1 MVPIF
6 GITPGCWKNAMQSA
20 ILGLMVNSLS
30 LRVVVFLILAAATV
44 PSSCRAETIGKGP
57 VADSVERD
65 YAADLPQ
72 ILPLEPG
79 EALASFEIEP
89 GFALEQAAVEP
100 QVTDPVALDFDE
112 HGRLFVV
119 EMLGYSENAG
129 DMLGRVRLLEDA
141 DRDGQ
146 FERSTIYADGLGW
159 PTAVLCYDGGIFVAA
174 APEILYFKDAD
185 GDGRAEVRK
194 VAFTGFGT
202 HNVQGLLNSFR
213 WDLDN
218 RVHVAVSSCGA
229 DLRRGDQPDAEP
241 LTLRG
246 RNFSFDPRTLE
257 ARAESG
263 ASQHGY
269 FIDPLGREFT
279 CNNSN
284 HIQQIVSDDA
294 DLSRNPY
301 LQAPS
306 ALRSIAVEGPT
317 ADVFRIS
324 PVEPWREIRTRLR
337 AKGIVPGIVEGGGR
351 PAGYFTSATGV
362 TVYTGDAWPTEYRG
376 NAFIGDVG
384 SNLVH
389 RKTIESNSG
398 DVALVARRATPER
411 EFVASRDIWFRPVQF
426 ANGPDGNL
434 YILDMYREVIEHPDS
449 LPPVI
454 KKHLDLTS
462 GRDKGRLYRVIR
474 ADRSDEQRREQ
485 LTRALPGDA
494 STAEVVAMLAHPNGW
509 HRTTAARLLYERNDP
524 AAASELHKLLDNRD
538 ASIEG
543 RLVALYALQSAGQ
556 LDAGMLQAMLVDADP
571 SLREHAARLAGRWL
585 RDPANGESP
594 GRADLECAL
603 AALADD
609 SDLNVRY
616 RVAFALG
623 DCHGSEQIAALATIM
638 RHDGGNVDVKV
649 AVLSSL
655 AQGAESLLHALVADR
670 EFAATPAGRVF
681 LAELARQIGARGDR
695 RELAS
700 LASDVVAAR
709 DSNQPIA
716 SELLVA
722 ALRGV
727 GSHAAEVRRQ
737 LSQTAPEIDPLI
749 DELVADSLQV
759 AIDDDASL
767 ESRVAAVDQLAM
779 GEFAAVSP
787 TLGELIAPHQP
798 QEVQAAALAALG
810 GFSEGEIATPI
821 VAAWRG
827 MSPAL
832 RLQGAE
838 LLLSRPATA
847 AALVAAVES
856 EQLSPRDL
864 DPSTIQR
871 LTTHADARVRARAAQ
886 SLAGGSS
893 TRAAV
898 LEAYRETPQLTGN
911 VDQGR
916 SLFRKHCAVCHRRE
930 GYGTE
935 VGADLATVLTRA
947 PEALL
952 VNILDPNREVD
963 PKFIQYNIVT
973 VDGLAHSGVV
983 SAETASTVTLT
994 GAEKATQTVPRA
1006 DIDVMESTGL
1016 SLMPEGFEREIDPQ
1030 GIADLIAYLRSEL

>member
-1 MVPIF
+1 
-6 GITPGCWKNAMQSA
+6 
-20 ILGLMVNSLS
+20 MVNSLYAKS
-30 LRVVVFLILAAATV
+30 VSVATLLLAIICGPAAQLV
-44 PSSCRAETIGKGP
+44 AAESAT
-57 VADSVERD
+57 ADSVHRD
-65 YAADLPQ
+65 YSADLPR
-72 ILPLEPG
+72 IP
-79 EALASFEIEP
+79 ALSPADAPKSFEVEP

-119 EMLGYSENAG
+119 EMLGYSENPD

-141 DRDGQ
+141 DRDGH
-146 FERSTIYADGLGW
+146 FERSTVYADGLGW

-174 APEILYFKDAD
+174 APEILYFKDVD
-185 GDGRAEVRK
+185 GDGKAEVRK

-213 WDLDN
+213 WGLDN
-218 RVHVAVSSCGA
+218 RIHVAVSSCGA

-246 RNFSFDPRTLE
+246 RNFSFDPRSLE

-284 HIQQIVSDDA
+284 HIQQVVCDDA

-306 ALRSIAVEGPT
+306 PLRSIAVEGPT

-337 AKGIVPGIVEGGGR
+337 KKGIVEGIVEGGGR

-362 TVYTGDAWPTEYRG
+362 TIYTGDAWPAEYRG

-389 RKTIESNSG
+389 RKTVESNPE

-411 EFVASRDIWFRPVQF
+411 EFVASKDIWFRPVQF

-474 ADRSDEQRREQ
+474 ADCTAKKRREQ
-485 LTRALPGDA
+485 FTRSLPGDA
-494 STAEVVAMLAHPNGW
+494 TTTELVAMLAHPNGW

-524 AAASELHKLLDNRD
+524 AAVGELRKLLDND
-538 ASIEG
+538 ETPIEG
-543 RLVALYALQSAGQ
+543 RVLALYGLQSARQ
-556 LDAGMLQAMLVDADP
+556 LDAGVLQAALAAADP
-571 SLREHAARLAGRWL
+571 ALREHAARLAGRWL
-585 RDPANGESP
+585 RDPDHVESP
-594 GRADLECAL
+594 SRTGVEQALVAL
-603 AALADD
+603 AKDP
-609 SDLNVRY
+609 DLNVRY

-623 DCHGSEQIAALATIM
+623 DCRGADRIAALAAIA
-638 RHDGGNVDVKV
+638 RRDVGNADLEV
-649 AVLSSL
+649 AMLSSL
-655 AQGAESLLHALVADR
+655 ARDAESLLHALIADR
-670 EFAATPAGRVF
+670 EFAATPAGRAF
-681 LAELARQIGARGDR
+681 LTEIARQIGARGDQN
-695 RELAS
+695 ELAG
-700 LASDVVAAR
+700 LAADVVAAR
-709 DSNQPIA
+709 QNKQPIA

-722 ALRGV
+722 ALRGA
-727 GSHAAEVRRQ
+727 GSHAAEVRTQ
-737 LSQTAPEIDPLI
+737 LSERAVAIDPLI
-749 DELVADSLQV
+749 EELVAASLQAV
-759 AIDDDASL
+759 VDDDAEL
-767 ESRVAAVDQLAM
+767 AARVSAVNQLAM
-779 GEFAAVSP
+779 GKFAAVAP

-810 GFSEGEIATPI
+810 QFSEGDISEPI

-827 MSPAL
+827 MSPTL

-838 LLLSRPATA
+838 LLLSRAATA

-856 EQLSPRDL
+856 EQLTSRDL

-871 LTTHADARVRARAAQ
+871 LKTHADAAVRERAAIAFAA
-886 SLAGGSS
+886 SAS
-893 TRAAV
+893 TRTEV
-898 LEAYRETPQLTGN
+898 LDAYRTSLELEGN

-916 SLFRKHCAVCHRRE
+916 VLFRKHCVVCHRRE
-930 GYGTE
+930 GVGTE
-935 VGADLATVLTRA
+935 VGADLATVLTRT

-952 VNILDPNREVD
+952 VNVLDPNREVD

-994 GAEKATQTVPRA
+994 GAEKATQTVPRG

>member
-1 MVPIF
+1 
-6 GITPGCWKNAMQSA
+6 
-20 ILGLMVNSLS
+20 MVNALYAKSVGIGTL
-30 LRVVVFLILAAATV
+30 LLAIVCSPAALLVAAEAAT
-44 PSSCRAETIGKGP
+44 T
-57 VADSVERD
+57 DSVDRD
-65 YAADLPQ
+65 YSADLPR
-72 ILPLEPG
+72 IP
-79 EALASFEIEP
+79 ALSPADAPESFEIEP
-89 GFALEQAAVEP
+89 GFALEQAAIEP
-100 QVTDPVALDFDE
+100 QVTDPVALDFDA

-129 DMLGRVRLLEDA
+129 DMLGRVRMLEDA
-141 DRDGQ
+141 DHDGR

-174 APEILYFKDAD
+174 APEILYFKDVD
-185 GDGRAEVRK
+185 GDGKAEVRK

-213 WDLDN
+213 WGLDN
-218 RVHVAVSSCGA
+218 RIHVAVSSCGA

-241 LTLRG
+241 LALRG

-306 ALRSIAVEGPT
+306 PLRSIAVEGPT

-337 AKGIVPGIVEGGGR
+337 AKGIVEGIVEGGGR

-362 TVYTGDAWPTEYRG
+362 TIYTGDAWPSEYRG

-389 RKTIESNSG
+389 RKTVESSPD
-398 DVALVARRATPER
+398 DVALVARRATPKR

-485 LTRALPGDA
+485 FTRALPGDA
-494 STAEVVAMLAHPNGW
+494 ATAGLVEMLAHPNGW

-524 AAASELHKLLDNRD
+524 AALAPLRNLATNASGDVP
-538 ASIEG
+538 IEG
-543 RLVALYALQSAGQ
+543 RLLAIYSLQSAGQ
-556 LDAGMLQAMLVDADP
+556 MNAAGIRLLLANPAPAV
-571 SLREHAARLAGRWL
+571 RELAARLASRWL
-585 RDPANGESP
+585 RRPRAANAAERP
-594 GRADLECAL
+594 DVERALFAL
-603 AALADD
+603 AADPD
-609 SDLNVRY
+609 IHVRY
-616 RVAFALG
+616 RLAFALG
-623 DCHGSEQIAALATIM
+623 DCRDAGRIAALAAIVK
-638 RHDGGNVDVKV
+638 RDGANADIEV

-655 AQGAESLLHALVADR
+655 AEGADGLLHTLVADQ
-670 EFAATPAGRVF
+670 EFAATPAGRAF
-681 LAELARQIGARGDR
+681 LTEIARQIGARGDQ
-695 RELAS
+695 RELES
-700 LASDVVAAR
+700 LAADVVAAR
-709 DSNQPIA
+709 KLKQPIA

-722 ALRGV
+722 ALRGA
-727 GSHAAEVRRQ
+727 GSQAAEVRTR
-737 LSQTAPEIDPLI
+737 LSEKAVQIDPLI
-749 DELVADSLQV
+749 EELVAASLQV
-759 AIDDDASL
+759 AVDDNAEL
-767 ESRVAAVDQLAM
+767 AARVSAVNQLAM
-779 GEFAAVSP
+779 GEFAGVAP

-798 QEVQAAALAALG
+798 QEVQGAALAALG
-810 GFSEGEIATPI
+810 QFSEGEISAPI

-838 LLLSRPATA
+838 LLLSRAATA
-847 AALVAAVES
+847 AALVTAVEG
-856 EQLSPRDL
+856 EQLTARDL

-871 LTTHADARVRARAAQ
+871 LKTHADAAVREHAAKAFAA
-886 SLAGGSS
+886 SAS
-893 TRAAV
+893 TRSEV
-898 LEAYRETPQLTGN
+898 LDAYRTALELEGN
-911 VDQGR
+911 VDHGR
-916 SLFRKHCAVCHRRE
+916 ALFRKHCAVCHRRE
-930 GYGTE
+930 GFGTE
-935 VGADLATVLTRA
+935 VGADLATVLTRT

-952 VNILDPNREVD
+952 VNVLDPNREVD

-1006 DIDVMESTGL
+1006 EIDVMESTGL

>member
-1 MVPIF
+1 
-6 GITPGCWKNAMQSA
+6 
-20 ILGLMVNSLS
+20 MVNSLYAKSGS
-30 LRVVVFLILAAATV
+30 LATLLLAIVCGSAAQLVADESVT
-44 PSSCRAETIGKGP
+44 
-57 VADSVERD
+57 ADSVDRD
-65 YAADLPQ
+65 YSADLPR
-72 ILPLEPG
+72 IPALSPA
-79 EALASFEIEP
+79 EAPQSFEVEP

-119 EMLGYSENAG
+119 EMLGYSENPD

-141 DRDGQ
+141 DHDGR
-146 FERSTIYADGLGW
+146 FERSTVYADGLGW
-159 PTAVLCYDGGIFVAA
+159 PTAVLCYDGGVFVAA
-174 APEILYFKDAD
+174 APDILYFKDVD
-185 GDGRAEVRK
+185 GDGKAEVRK

-213 WDLDN
+213 WGLDN
-218 RVHVAVSSCGA
+218 RIHVAVSSCGA

-241 LTLRG
+241 LVLRG

-284 HIQQIVSDDA
+284 HIQQIVCDDA

-306 ALRSIAVEGPT
+306 PLRTIAVEGPT

-337 AKGIVPGIVEGGGR
+337 KKGIVEGIVEGGGR

-362 TVYTGDAWPTEYRG
+362 TIYTGDAWPAEYRG

-389 RKTIESNSG
+389 RKTVESNPD

-411 EFVASRDIWFRPVQF
+411 EFVASKDIWFRPVQF

-474 ADRSDEQRREQ
+474 ADRSSEQRREQ
-485 LTRALPGDA
+485 FTRALPGDA
-494 STAEVVAMLAHPNGW
+494 TTAELVAMLAHPNGW
-509 HRTTAARLLYERNDP
+509 HRTTAARLLFERTDP
-524 AAASELHKLLDNRD
+524 AAVGELSKLLNKSG
-538 ASIEG
+538 APIEG
-543 RLVALYALQSAGQ
+543 RVLALYGLQSAGQ
-556 LDAGMLQAMLVDADP
+556 LDSAVLQATLAAAEP
-571 SLREHAARLAGRWL
+571 ELREHAARLAGRWL
-585 RDPANGESP
+585 REPANEESP
-594 GRADLECAL
+594 SRVDVERALI
-603 AALADD
+603 ALADD
-609 SDLNVRY
+609 PDLNVRY

-623 DCHGSEQIAALATIM
+623 DCGDATRIAALAKIVK
-638 RHDGGNVDVKV
+638 RDAANADVQV

-655 AQGAESLLHALVADR
+655 AQGAESLLHELLADQ
-670 EFAATPAGRVF
+670 EFAATPAGRAF
-681 LAELARQIGARGDR
+681 LAEVARQIGARGDQ

-700 LASDVVAAR
+700 LAADVVTAR
-709 DSNQPIA
+709 QQKQSIA

-722 ALRGV
+722 ALRGA
-727 GSHAAEVRRQ
+727 GGQAAGVRTQ
-737 LSQTAPEIDPLI
+737 LSTQAAAIEPLI
-749 DELVADSLQV
+749 KELVAASLQV
-759 AIDDDASL
+759 AVDENA
-767 ESRVAAVDQLAM
+767 EAEARVAAVNQLAM
-779 GEFAAVSP
+779 GEFVAVAP

-810 GFSEGEIATPI
+810 QFSEGDISEPV

-832 RLQGAE
+832 RLQGAD
-838 LLLSRPATA
+838 LLLSRAATA

-856 EQLSPRDL
+856 GQLTPRDL

-871 LTTHADARVRARAAQ
+871 LKTHADAAVRERAGKAFAA
-886 SLAGGSS
+886 SASSRNEVLA
-893 TRAAV
+893 AYAKA
-898 LEAYRETPQLTGN
+898 LELDGN

-916 SLFRKHCAVCHRRE
+916 ALFRKHCTVCHRRE
-930 GYGTE
+930 GVGTE
-935 VGADLATVLTRA
+935 VGADLATVLTRT

-952 VNILDPNREVD
+952 VNVLDPNREVD

-994 GAEKATQTVPRA
+994 GAEKATQTVRRA

>member
-1 MVPIF
+1 MLF
-6 GITPGCWKNAMQSA
+6 G
-20 ILGLMVNSLS
+20 MVNSLYAKLLALSALVTLLWSVS
-30 LRVVVFLILAAATV
+30 LRLAADE
-44 PSSCRAETIGKGP
+44 SSP
-57 VADSVERD
+57 ADSIDRD
-65 YAADLPQ
+65 YAADLPR
-72 ILPLEPG
+72 IPSMSPA
-79 EALASFEIEP
+79 EALQSFEVET
-89 GFALEQAAVEP
+89 GFALEQVATEP
-100 QVTDPVALDFDE
+100 QTTDPVALDFDE

-129 DMLGRVRLLEDA
+129 DMLGRIRMLEDA
-141 DRDGQ
+141 DHDGR
-146 FERSTIYADGLGW
+146 FERSTVYADGLGW
-159 PTAVLCYDGGIFVAA
+159 PTAVLCYDDGVFVAA
-174 APEILYFKDAD
+174 APEILYFRDAD
-185 GDGRAEVRK
+185 GDGKAEVRK

-213 WDLDN
+213 WGLDN
-218 RVHVAVSSCGA
+218 RIHVAASSCGA

-241 LTLRG
+241 LVLRG
-246 RNFSFDPRTLE
+246 RNFSFDPETLE

-284 HIQQIVSDDA
+284 HIQQIVCDDA

-306 ALRSIAVEGPT
+306 PLRSIAVEGPT

-337 AKGIVPGIVEGGGR
+337 KKGIVEGIVEGGGR

-362 TVYTGDAWPTEYRG
+362 TIYTGDAWPAQYRG

-389 RKTIESNSG
+389 RKTVESSPDG
-398 DVALVARRATPER
+398 VALVARRATPER
-411 EFVASRDIWFRPVQF
+411 EFVASKDIWFRPVQF

-474 ADRSDEQRREQ
+474 ADRTAEQKQKQFNRS
-485 LTRALPGDA
+485 LPGDA
-494 STAEVVAMLAHPNGW
+494 SISELVAMLAHPNGW
-509 HRTTAARLLYERNDP
+509 HRTTATRLLFERKDP
-524 AAASELHKLLDNRD
+524 AAVPALRKLLQDG
-538 ASIEG
+538 AAPIEG
-543 RLVALYALQSAGQ
+543 RVLALYGLQSAGQ
-556 LDAGMLQAMLVDADP
+556 LDLATLESALADA
-571 SLREHAARLAGRWL
+571 SAALREHGVRLASRWL

-594 GRADLECAL
+594 GRTGVERAVI
-603 AALADD
+603 ALADD
-609 SDLNVRY
+609 PDLNVRY
-616 RVAFALG
+616 RTAFALG
-623 DCHGSEQIAALATIM
+623 DCREAARIGALAKIVK
-638 RHDGGNVDVKV
+638 RDAQNADVQI

-655 AQGAESLLHALVADR
+655 AQGADALLHELVADQ
-670 EFAATPAGRVF
+670 EFAAAPASRAF
-681 LAELARQIGARGDR
+681 LAEVARQIGARGDQ
-695 RELAS
+695 RELAALAVDVATARGANQS
-700 LASDVVAAR
+700 LSGD
-709 DSNQPIA
+709 
-716 SELLVA
+716 LLAA
-722 ALRGV
+722 ALRGA
-727 GSHAAEVRRQ
+727 GGRAAEVRLQ
-737 LSQTAPEIDPLI
+737 LSEQGNAIEPLI
-749 DELVADSLQV
+749 EELVAASLQV
-759 AIDDDASL
+759 AADDDA
-767 ESRVAAVDQLAM
+767 EAVARVAAIEQLAM
-779 GEFAAVSP
+779 GKFDVVAP

-810 GFSEGEIATPI
+810 QFSEGEISEPI

-827 MSPAL
+827 MSPTL
-832 RLQGAE
+832 RLQGAD
-838 LLLSRPATA
+838 LLLSRAATA

-856 EQLSPRDL
+856 GELTSRDL

-871 LTTHADARVRARAAQ
+871 LKTYADGAVRERAAKA
-886 SLAGGSS
+886 LAASGS
-893 TRAAV
+893 TRSEVLAAYQAA
-898 LEAYRETPQLTGN
+898 LELEGN
-911 VDQGR
+911 VDHGR
-916 SLFRKHCAVCHRRE
+916 ALFRKHCAVCHRRE
-930 GYGTE
+930 GVGTE
-935 VGADLATVLTRA
+935 VGADLATVLTRT

-952 VNILDPNREVD
+952 VNVLDPNREVD

-1006 DIDVMESTGL
+1006 DIDVMVSTGL

-1030 GIADLIAYLRSEL
+1030 GVADLIAYLRSEL

>member
-1 MVPIF
+1 MLAGMV
-6 GITPGCWKNAMQSA
+6 NALYAKSVATAMLGA
-20 ILGLMVNSLS
+20 ILVGQTGWLV
-30 LRVVVFLILAAATV
+30 AADVAT
-44 PSSCRAETIGKGP
+44 P
-57 VADSVERD
+57 DSVDRD
-65 YAADLPQ
+65 YAADLPR
-72 ILPLEPG
+72 ISSLGPD
-79 EALASFEIEP
+79 EALGSFEIEP

-119 EMLGYSENAG
+119 EMLGYSENA
-129 DMLGRVRLLEDA
+129 DEMLGRIRVLEDL
-141 DRDGQ
+141 DRDGRY
-146 FERSTIYADGLGW
+146 ERSSVYAEGLAW
-159 PTAVLCYDGGIFVAA
+159 PTAVLCYDGGVFVGAP
-174 APEILYFKDAD
+174 PEILYLKD
-185 GDGRAEVRK
+185 GDGDGQAEVRK
-194 VAFTGFGT
+194 VVFKGFGT

-213 WDLDN
+213 WGLDN
-218 RVHVAVSSCGA
+218 RIHVAVSSCGA

-241 LTLRG
+241 LVLRG
-246 RNFSFDPRTLE
+246 RNFSFDPKTLDV
-257 ARAESG
+257 RPESG

-269 FIDPLGREFT
+269 FIDSEGREFT

-284 HIQQIVSDDA
+284 HIQQIVYEDA
-294 DLSRNPY
+294 DLSRNPH

-362 TVYTGDAWPTEYRG
+362 TIYTGDAWPAEYRG

-389 RKTIESNSG
+389 RKTHEARPD

-474 ADRSDEQRREQ
+474 ADRTDEQRREQ
-485 LTRALPGDA
+485 FNRALPGDA
-494 STAEVVAMLAHPNGW
+494 KTTAELVAMLGHPNGW
-509 HRTTAARLLYERNDP
+509 HRTTAARLLYEWNDRSALEP
-524 AAASELHKLLDNRD
+524 LRALALDKTGDQSVEARLL
-538 ASIEG
+538 AM
-543 RLVALYALQSAGQ
+543 YALESASSMNA
-556 LDAGMLQAMLVDADP
+556 AGVCLLATDSVPAV
-571 SLREHAARLAGRWL
+571 REHAVRFAARWL
-585 RDPANGESP
+585 HRLRGRNAAERPAVE
-594 GRADLECAL
+594 RALV
-603 AALADD
+603 ALADD
-609 SDLNVRY
+609 PDLNVRY

-623 DCHGSEQIAALATIM
+623 NCRDAARIGGLAKIIKRDADNADM
-638 RHDGGNVDVKV
+638 QV

-655 AQGAESLLHALVADR
+655 ADGADALLHALIADQK
-670 EFAATPAGRVF
+670 FAATPTGRAF
-681 LAELARQIGARGDR
+681 LAEVARQIGARGKQK
-695 RELAS
+695 ELESLAGDVAAVRS
-700 LASDVVAAR
+700 TNQALASD
-709 DSNQPIA
+709 
-716 SELLVA
+716 LLVA
-722 ALRGV
+722 ALRGA
-727 GSHAAEVRRQ
+727 GGRAADVREQ
-737 LSQTAPEIDPLI
+737 LSRREDAIEPLI
-749 DELVADSLQV
+749 AELVAAALQV
-759 AIDDDASL
+759 AGDDEADAAA
-767 ESRVAAVDQLAM
+767 RVAAINQLGM
-779 GEFAAVSP
+779 GAFESVAPA
-787 TLGELIAPHQP
+787 LGELIAPHQP

-810 GFSEGEIATPI
+810 RFGEGEISEPI

-838 LLLSRPATA
+838 LLLSRAATA
-847 AALVAAVES
+847 AALITALEKGDLTS
-856 EQLSPRDL
+856 RDL
-864 DPSTIQR
+864 DPSTVQR
-871 LTTHADARVRARAAQ
+871 LKTHADAAVRERAVKA
-886 SLAGGSS
+886 LTAAGS
-893 TRAAV
+893 TRGEV
-898 LEAYRETPQLTGN
+898 LGAYQRALSLEGN
-911 VDQGR
+911 VDAGR
-916 SLFRKHCAVCHRRE
+916 TLFRKHCAVCHRRE
-930 GYGTE
+930 GVGTE
-935 VGADLATVLTRA
+935 VGADLATVVTRT

-952 VNILDPNREVD
+952 VNVLDPNREVD

-983 SAETASTVTLT
+983 SAETASSVTLT

-1016 SLMPEGFEREIDPQ
+1016 SLMPEGFEREIDLQ
-1030 GIADLIAYLRSEL
+1030 GMADLIAYLRSDFQK

>member
-1 MVPIF
+1 
-6 GITPGCWKNAMQSA
+6 
-20 ILGLMVNSLS
+20 MVNSLCAKSVS
-30 LRVVVFLILAAATV
+30 LATLLLAIVCGPAAQLAADEIAS
-44 PSSCRAETIGKGP
+44 P
-57 VADSVERD
+57 DSVERD
-65 YAADLPQ
+65 YSADLPR
-72 ILPLEPG
+72 IPALSPA
-79 EALASFEIEP
+79 EAPESFEVES

-112 HGRLFVV
+112 QGRLFVV
-119 EMLGYSENAG
+119 EMLGYSENPD

-141 DRDGQ
+141 DRDGR
-146 FERSTIYADGLGW
+146 FERSTVYADGLGW
-159 PTAVLCYDGGIFVAA
+159 PTAVLCYDGGIFVAS
-174 APEILYFKDAD
+174 APEILYFKDVD
-185 GDGRAEVRK
+185 GDGKAEVRT

-213 WDLDN
+213 WGLDN
-218 RVHVAVSSCGA
+218 RIHVAVSSCGA

-241 LTLRG
+241 LVLRG

-284 HIQQIVSDDA
+284 HIQQVVCDDA

-306 ALRSIAVEGPT
+306 PLRSIAVEGPT

-337 AKGIVPGIVEGGGR
+337 KKGIVEGIVEGGGR

-362 TVYTGDAWPTEYRG
+362 TIYSGDAWPAEYRG

-389 RKTIESNSG
+389 RKTVESNPD

-411 EFVASRDIWFRPVQF
+411 EFVASKDIWFRPVQF

-474 ADRSDEQRREQ
+474 ANRSDKQRREQ
-485 LTRALPGDA
+485 FTRALPGDA
-494 STAEVVAMLAHPNGW
+494 TPAELVEMLAHPNGW
-509 HRTTAARLLYERNDP
+509 HRTTAARLLYERHDA
-524 AAASELHKLLDNRD
+524 AAASELRKLLDDHD
-538 ASIEG
+538 APIEG
-543 RLVALYALQSAGQ
+543 RVLALYGLQSAGQ
-556 LDAGMLQAMLVDADP
+556 LDAAVLQATLAVAEP
-571 SLREHAARLAGRWL
+571 ELREQAAKLASRWL
-585 RDPANGESP
+585 REPANEESLSRV
-594 GRADLECAL
+594 GVERALIAL
-603 AALADD
+603 GNDPD
-609 SDLNVRY
+609 INVRY

-623 DCHGSEQIAALATIM
+623 DCRSPERIAALAAIV
-638 RHDGGNVDVKV
+638 RRDAGNADVEM
-649 AVLSSL
+649 AALSSI
-655 AQGAESLLHALVADR
+655 AQGGESLLHALVADQ
-670 EFAATPAGRVF
+670 EFAATPAGRTF
-681 LAELARQIGARGDR
+681 LAEIARQIGARGDQ
-695 RELAS
+695 RELES
-700 LASDVVAAR
+700 LAADVVAAR
-709 DSNQPIA
+709 QLKQPIA

-722 ALRGV
+722 ALRGA
-727 GSHAAEVRRQ
+727 GSQAAEVRTQ
-737 LSQTAPEIDPLI
+737 LSEKAVQIDPLI
-749 DELVADSLQV
+749 EDLVAASLQV
-759 AIDDDASL
+759 AVDDDA
-767 ESRVAAVDQLAM
+767 EVDARVAAVNQLAM
-779 GEFAAVSP
+779 GEFAAVAP

-810 GFSEGEIATPI
+810 QFSEGDISEPV

-832 RLQGAE
+832 RLQGAD
-838 LLLSRPATA
+838 LLLSRAATA

-856 EQLSPRDL
+856 GQLTSRDL

-871 LTTHADARVRARAAQ
+871 LKTHADAAVRERAAQ
-886 SLAGGSS
+886 ALATSAS
-893 TRAAV
+893 TRSEV
-898 LEAYRETPQLTGN
+898 LEAYRTALELDGN

-916 SLFRKHCAVCHRRE
+916 ALFRKHCVVCHRRE
-930 GYGTE
+930 GVGTE
-935 VGADLATVLTRA
+935 VGADLATVLTRT

-952 VNILDPNREVD
+952 VNVLDPNREVD

>member
-1 MVPIF
+1 MLS
-6 GITPGCWKNAMQSA
+6 G
-20 ILGLMVNSLS
+20 MVNSLYAKLLALSAAVALLWSVS
-30 LRVVVFLILAAATV
+30 LRLAADE
-44 PSSCRAETIGKGP
+44 SST
-57 VADSVERD
+57 ADSIDRD
-65 YAADLPQ
+65 YAADLPR
-72 ILPLEPG
+72 IPSLSPT
-79 EALASFEIEP
+79 EALQSFEVET
-89 GFALEQAAVEP
+89 GFALEQAATEP
-100 QVTDPVALDFDE
+100 QTTDPVALDFDE

-119 EMLGYSENAG
+119 EMLGYSEHSG
-129 DMLGRVRLLEDA
+129 DMLGRIRMLEDA
-141 DRDGQ
+141 DHDGR
-146 FERSTIYADGLGW
+146 FERSTVYADGLGW
-159 PTAVLCYDGGIFVAA
+159 PTAILCYDGGVFVGA
-174 APEILYFKDAD
+174 APEILYFKDTD
-185 GDGRAEVRK
+185 GDGKAEVRK

-213 WDLDN
+213 WGLDN
-218 RVHVAVSSCGA
+218 RIHVAASSCGA

-241 LTLRG
+241 LVLRG

-284 HIQQIVSDDA
+284 HIQQIVCDDA

-306 ALRSIAVEGPT
+306 PLRTIAVEGPT

-337 AKGIVPGIVEGGGR
+337 KKGIVEGIVEGGGR

-362 TVYTGDAWPTEYRG
+362 TIYNGDAWPAEYRG

-389 RKTIESNSG
+389 RKTVESNPD

-411 EFVASRDIWFRPVQF
+411 EFVASKDIWFRPVQF

-474 ADRSDEQRREQ
+474 ADRTAEQKRKQFNRS
-485 LTRALPGDA
+485 LPGDA
-494 STAEVVAMLAHPNGW
+494 SISELVAMLAHPNGW
-509 HRTTAARLLYERNDP
+509 HRTTAARLLFERKDP
-524 AAASELHKLLDNRD
+524 AALPALSKLLQDE
-538 ASIEG
+538 AAPIEG
-543 RLVALYALQSAGQ
+543 RVLALYGLQSAGQ
-556 LDAGMLQAMLVDADP
+556 LDAALLESALTDANAA
-571 SLREHAARLAGRWL
+571 LREHGVRLASRWL
-585 RDPANGESP
+585 RDPAHGESP
-594 GRADLECAL
+594 GRIGVERAVIAL
-603 AALADD
+603 AEDP
-609 SDLNVRY
+609 DLNVRY
-616 RVAFALG
+616 RTAFALG
-623 DCHGSEQIAALATIM
+623 DCREAARIGALAEIVK
-638 RHDGGNVDVKV
+638 RDAENADVQI
-649 AVLSSL
+649 AVLSSF
-655 AQGAESLLHALVADR
+655 AQGADALLHELVADQK
-670 EFAATPAGRVF
+670 FAAAPAGRAF
-681 LAELARQIGARGDR
+681 LAEVARQIGARGDKQ
-695 RELAS
+695 ELAS
-700 LASDVVAAR
+700 LAAEVTATRSA
-709 DSNQPIA
+709 NQ
-716 SELLVA
+716 SLSGDLLAA
-722 ALRGV
+722 ALRGA
-727 GSHAAEVRRQ
+727 GGRAAEVRLQ
-737 LSQTAPEIDPLI
+737 LSEQGNAIEPLI
-749 DELVADSLQV
+749 EELVAASLQV
-759 AIDDDASL
+759 AADGDADAAA
-767 ESRVAAVDQLAM
+767 RVAAIEQLAM
-779 GEFAAVSP
+779 GKFDAVAP

-810 GFSEGEIATPI
+810 QFGEREISEPI

-827 MSPAL
+827 MSPTL
-832 RLQGAE
+832 RLQGAD
-838 LLLSRPATA
+838 LLLSRAATA
-847 AALVAAVES
+847 AALVAALES
-856 EQLSPRDL
+856 GDLTSRDL

-871 LTTHADARVRARAAQ
+871 LKTYADGAVRERAAKA
-886 SLAGGSS
+886 LAASGS
-893 TRAAV
+893 TRSEVLAAYQAA
-898 LEAYRETPQLTGN
+898 LELEGN
-911 VDQGR
+911 VDHGR
-916 SLFRKHCAVCHRRE
+916 ELFRKHCAVCHRRE

-935 VGADLATVLTRA
+935 VGADLATVLTRT

-952 VNILDPNREVD
+952 VNVLDPNREVD

-1016 SLMPEGFEREIDPQ
+1016 SLMPEGFEREIDTQ
-1030 GIADLIAYLRSEL
+1030 GVADLIAYLRSEL

>member
-1 MVPIF
+1 MLT
-6 GITPGCWKNAMQSA
+6 G
-20 ILGLMVNSLS
+20 MVNSLYAK
-30 LRVVVFLILAAATV
+30 LAAVAALLLVVTGRFASTSWGADATSV
-44 PSSCRAETIGKGP
+44 
-57 VADSVERD
+57 DSVDRD
-65 YAADLPQ
+65 YSADLPR
-72 ILPLEPG
+72 IPALSPT
-79 EALASFEIEP
+79 EAPQSFEVEL

-100 QVTDPVALDFDE
+100 EVTDPVALDFDE

-119 EMLGYSENAG
+119 EMLGYSENAKE
-129 DMLGRVRLLEDA
+129 MLGRVRLLEDA
-141 DRDGQ
+141 DHDGR

-159 PTAVLCYDGGIFVAA
+159 PTAILCYDGGVFVAA
-174 APEILYFKDAD
+174 APEIWYFKDVD
-185 GDGRAEVRK
+185 GDGQADVRK

-213 WDLDN
+213 WGLDN
-218 RVHVAVSSCGA
+218 RIHVAVSSCGA
-229 DLRRGDQPDAEP
+229 DLRRGNQPDSEP
-241 LTLRG
+241 LVLRG
-246 RNFSFDPRTLE
+246 RNFSFDPRTLA

-294 DLSRNPY
+294 DLSRNAY

-306 ALRSIAVEGPT
+306 PLRSIAVEGPT
-317 ADVFRIS
+317 ADVFRVS

-362 TVYTGDAWPTEYRG
+362 TIYTGDAWPAEYRG

-389 RKTIESNSG
+389 RKTLASQPD
-398 DVALVARRATPER
+398 DVALVARRATPGR
-411 EFVASRDIWFRPVQF
+411 EFVASKDIWFRPVQF

-474 ADRSDEQRREQ
+474 ADRTAEQQREQ
-485 LTRALPGDA
+485 FHRRLPGDA
-494 STAEVVAMLAHPNGW
+494 TTAELVAMLAHPNGW
-509 HRTTAARLLYERNDP
+509 HWTTAARLLYQRHDP
-524 AAASELHKLLDNRD
+524 AAADELRKLLDDHN
-538 ASIEG
+538 APIEG
-543 RLVALYALQSAGQ
+543 RVLALYGLQSAGE
-556 LDAGMLQAMLVDADP
+556 LDAPALIETLADAAP
-571 SLREHAARLAGRWL
+571 QLREQAARLAGCWL
-585 RDPANGESP
+585 RDAANAESKSRS
-594 GRADLECAL
+594 GVEQAL
-603 AALADD
+603 ISLADD
-609 SDLNVRY
+609 PELNVRY
-616 RVAFALG
+616 RAAFALG
-623 DCHGSEQIAALATIM
+623 DCQDAARMAALAKI
-638 RHDGGNVDVKV
+638 VKRDAANADMQV

-655 AQGAESLLHALVADR
+655 SHGAESLLHELVADN
-670 EFAATPAGRVF
+670 EYAATPAGRAF
-681 LAELARQIGARGDR
+681 LAEVARQIGARGDQ

-700 LASDVVAAR
+700 LAADVMAAR
-709 DSNQPIA
+709 QRKQPIA
-716 SELLVA
+716 NEILVA
-722 ALRGV
+722 ALRGA
-727 GSHAAEVRRQ
+727 GGQAAEVRRQ
-737 LSQTAPEIDPLI
+737 LSSRTEAIEPLI
-749 DELVADSLQV
+749 GELVAAALQQAV
-759 AIDDDASL
+759 AADPDVAA
-767 ESRVAAVDQLAM
+767 RVAAINQLSM
-779 GEFAAVSP
+779 GAFDAVAP
-787 TLGELIAPHQP
+787 TLGELIAPDQP
-798 QEVQAAALAALG
+798 QEVQSAALAALG
-810 GFSEGEIATPI
+810 QFSEGEISKPI

-838 LLLSRPATA
+838 LLLSRAATA
-847 AALVAAVES
+847 AALVAAVEGG
-856 EQLSPRDL
+856 QLTSRDL

-871 LTTHADARVRARAAQ
+871 LKTHADAAVRERAAKAFAA
-886 SLAGGSS
+886 SAS
-893 TRAAV
+893 TRSEVLAAYSQA
-898 LEAYRETPQLTGN
+898 LELEGNLDHGRE
-911 VDQGR
+911 
-916 SLFRKHCAVCHRRE
+916 LFRKHCAVCHRRE

-935 VGADLATVLTRA
+935 VGADLATVLTRT

-952 VNILDPNREVD
+952 VNVLDPNREVD

-973 VDGLAHSGVV
+973 VDGLTHSGVV

>member
-1 MVPIF
+1 MLS
-6 GITPGCWKNAMQSA
+6 G
-20 ILGLMVNSLS
+20 MVNSLYAKLLALAALFTLLWSVS
-30 LRVVVFLILAAATV
+30 LRLAADE
-44 PSSCRAETIGKGP
+44 SSP
-57 VADSVERD
+57 ADSINRD
-65 YAADLPQ
+65 YAADLPR
-72 ILPLEPG
+72 IPALSPA
-79 EALASFEIEP
+79 EAAKSFNVEP

-100 QVTDPVALDFDE
+100 QITDPVALDFDE

-119 EMLGYSENAG
+119 EMLGYSEHPG
-129 DMLGRVRLLEDA
+129 DMLGRIRMLEDA
-141 DRDGQ
+141 DYDGR
-146 FERSTIYADGLGW
+146 FERSSIYADGLGW

-174 APEILYFKDAD
+174 APEILYFKDVD
-185 GDGRAEVRK
+185 GDGKAEVRK

-213 WDLDN
+213 WGLDN
-218 RVHVAVSSCGA
+218 RIHVAVSSCGA

-241 LTLRG
+241 LVLRG

-306 ALRSIAVEGPT
+306 PLRSIAVEGPT

-337 AKGIVPGIVEGGGR
+337 AKGIVEGIVEGGGR

-362 TVYTGDAWPTEYRG
+362 TLYTGDAWPAEYRG

-389 RKTIESNSG
+389 RKTVESKPD

-411 EFVASRDIWFRPVQF
+411 EFVASKDIWFRPVQF

-485 LTRALPGDA
+485 FTRALPGDA
-494 STAEVVAMLAHPNGW
+494 ATAELVEILAHPNGW
-509 HRTTAARLLYERNDP
+509 HRITAARLLYERNDP
-524 AAASELHKLLDNRD
+524 AAAAELRTLLADHD
-538 ASIEG
+538 APIEG
-543 RLVALYALQSAGQ
+543 RVLALYGLQSAGQ
-556 LDAGMLQAMLVDADP
+556 LDGAMLQATLVAADP
-571 SLREHAARLAGRWL
+571 ALREHAARLAGRWL
-585 RDPANGESP
+585 RDPANADSP
-594 GRADLECAL
+594 SRAGVEEALIAL
-603 AALADD
+603 AGE

-623 DCHGSEQIAALATIM
+623 DCRSAERIGALAAIA
-638 RHDGGNVDVKV
+638 RRDVGNADVEV
-649 AVLSSL
+649 AVLSSI
-655 AQGAESLLHALVADR
+655 AQGAESLLHALIVDQ
-670 EFAATPAGRVF
+670 EFVTPPTGRAF
-681 LAELARQIGARGDR
+681 LAEIARQIGARGDQ
-695 RELAS
+695 RELES
-700 LASDVVAAR
+700 LAADVVVAR
-709 DSNQPIA
+709 ELKQPIA

-722 ALRGV
+722 ALRGA
-727 GSHAAEVRRQ
+727 GSQAAKVRTQ
-737 LSQTAPEIDPLI
+737 LSARALEIDPLI
-749 DELVADSLQV
+749 EELVAASLQAAV
-759 AIDDDASL
+759 DDDAEL
-767 ESRVAAVDQLAM
+767 TARVAAVNQLAM
-779 GEFAAVSP
+779 GEFAAVAP

-810 GFSEGEIATPI
+810 QFSEGEISEPI

-827 MSPAL
+827 MSPTL
-832 RLQGAE
+832 RLQGAD
-838 LLLSRPATA
+838 LLLSRAATA

-856 EQLSPRDL
+856 EQLASRDL

-871 LTTHADARVRARAAQ
+871 LKTHADAAVRERAAKAFAA
-886 SLAGGSS
+886 SAS
-893 TRAAV
+893 TRSEV
-898 LEAYRETPQLTGN
+898 LDAYRTALELDGN

-916 SLFRKHCAVCHRRE
+916 VLFRRHCAVCHRRE
-930 GYGTE
+930 GVGTE
-935 VGADLATVLTRA
+935 VGADLATVLTRT

-952 VNILDPNREVD
+952 VNVLDPNREVD

-1030 GIADLIAYLRSEL
+1030 GVADLIAYLRSDL

>member
-1 MVPIF
+1 MLS
-6 GITPGCWKNAMQSA
+6 G
-20 ILGLMVNSLS
+20 MVNSLYAK
-30 LRVVVFLILAAATV
+30 LLAWGALIALLGGI
-44 PSSCRAETIGKGP
+44 SSTLTADESSP
-57 VADSVERD
+57 ADSIVRD
-65 YAADLPQ
+65 YAADLPR
-72 ILPLEPG
+72 IPSLSPA
-79 EALASFEIEP
+79 EALRSFEIEP

-100 QVTDPVALDFDE
+100 EATDPVALDFDE

-119 EMLGYSENAG
+119 EMLGYSEHAG
-129 DMLGRVRLLEDA
+129 DMLGRVRMLEDA
-141 DRDGQ
+141 DNDGRY
-146 FERSTIYADGLGW
+146 ERSTVYADGLGW
-159 PTAVLCYDGGIFVAA
+159 PTAILCYDGGVFVGA

-185 GDGRAEVRK
+185 GDGKAEVRK

-213 WDLDN
+213 WGLDN
-218 RVHVAVSSCGA
+218 RIHVAVSSCGA
-229 DLRRGDQPDAEP
+229 DLRRGDQPEAEP
-241 LTLRG
+241 LVIRG

-284 HIQQIVSDDA
+284 HIQQIVFDDA

-317 ADVFRIS
+317 ADVFRVS

-362 TVYTGDAWPTEYRG
+362 TIYTGDAWPAEYRG

-389 RKTIESNSG
+389 RKTLESKE
-398 DVALVARRATPER
+398 DDIALVARRATPKR

-449 LPPVI
+449 LPPII

-474 ADRSDEQRREQ
+474 ADRTAEQKLQEFN
-485 LTRALPGDA
+485 RALPGGA
-494 STAEVVAMLAHPNGW
+494 TTAELVAMLAHRNGW
-509 HRTTAARLLYERNDP
+509 HRTTAARLLYERKDP
-524 AAASELHKLLDNRD
+524 SAVPALRKLLRD
-538 ASIEG
+538 EAAPIEG
-543 RLVALYALQSAGQ
+543 RVLALYGLQSAGQ
-556 LDAGMLQAMLVDADP
+556 LDAATLESTLADANAA
-571 SLREHAARLAGRWL
+571 LREQAVRLASRWL
-585 RDPANGESP
+585 RNPVNAESTS
-594 GRADLECAL
+594 RAGVEQAVI
-603 AALADD
+603 ALADD
-609 SDLNVRY
+609 PDLNVRY

-623 DCHGSEQIAALATIM
+623 DCRDAARVRALATIAKQ
-638 RHDGGNVDVKV
+638 DAQNADIQV

-655 AQGAESLLHALVADR
+655 ADGAESLLHELVADQK
-670 EFAATPAGRVF
+670 FASTLTGRAF
-681 LAELARQIGARGDR
+681 LAEIARQIGARGEQQ
-695 RELAS
+695 ELTSLAADVAVARTVNQS
-700 LASDVVAAR
+700 LASD
-709 DSNQPIA
+709 
-716 SELLVA
+716 LLGA
-722 ALRGV
+722 ALRGA
-727 GSHAAEVRRQ
+727 GGRSAEVRSQ
-737 LSQTAPEIDPLI
+737 LSESASAIEPLI
-749 DELVADSLQV
+749 EELVAASLQI
-759 AIDDDASL
+759 AADDEA
-767 ESRVAAVDQLAM
+767 ETAARVAAIDRLAM
-779 GEFAAVSP
+779 GKFDAVAP

-798 QEVQAAALAALG
+798 QEVQEAALSALG
-810 GFSEGEIATPI
+810 PFGEGEISEPI

-827 MSPAL
+827 MSPTL

-838 LLLSRPATA
+838 LLLSRAATA
-847 AALVAAVES
+847 AALVAAIES
-856 EQLSPRDL
+856 GQLTTRDL

-871 LTTHADARVRARAAQ
+871 LKTYADGAVRERAAKA
-886 SLAGGSS
+886 LAASGS
-893 TRAAV
+893 TRSEV
-898 LEAYRETPQLTGN
+898 LEAYQTALELEGN
-911 VDQGR
+911 VDHGR
-916 SLFRKHCAVCHRRE
+916 ALFRKHCAVCHRRE

-935 VGADLATVLTRA
+935 VGADLATVITRT

-952 VNILDPNREVD
+952 VNVLDPNREVD

-1030 GIADLIAYLRSEL
+1030 GVADLITYLRSEL